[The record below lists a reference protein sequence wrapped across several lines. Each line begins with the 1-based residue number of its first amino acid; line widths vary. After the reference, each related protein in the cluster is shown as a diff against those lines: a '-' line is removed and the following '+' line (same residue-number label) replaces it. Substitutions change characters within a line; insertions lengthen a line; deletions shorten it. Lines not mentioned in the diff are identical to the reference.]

1 MACACTELAGE
12 EVAVTVI
19 EEWLQEFLL
28 SDREERWATMVPR
41 LKVLLDRLIAEEA
54 DRRVKGYDPERNA
67 NPDPID
73 G

>member
-12 EVAVTVI
+12 EVPVTVI

-54 DRRVKGYDPERNA
+54 Q
-67 NPDPID
+67 
-73 G
+73 